1 MAIWQEIAFRPE
13 MVFLPEMFFPPE
25 RLKIIKLRN
34 SCKVLDWLVMVM
46 FSAYFQIFHIYFF
59 LILGAQQSLQ
69 EVFHKGMTLKE
80 AIKHAM
86 TILKQV
92 MEEKLSEANVEVA
105 TVTKEN
111 GYQSL
116 GDVDLQT
123 YIKDLS

>member
-1 MAIWQEIAFRPE
+1 M
-13 MVFLPEMFFPPE
+13 
-25 RLKIIKLRN
+25 
-34 SCKVLDWLVMVM
+34 S
-46 FSAYFQIFHIYFF
+46 

>member
-1 MAIWQEIAFRPE
+1 M
-13 MVFLPEMFFPPE
+13 
-25 RLKIIKLRN
+25 
-34 SCKVLDWLVMVM
+34 
-46 FSAYFQIFHIYFF
+46 
-59 LILGAQQSLQ
+59 Q

-116 GDVDLQT
+116 GDDDLQT

>member
-1 MAIWQEIAFRPE
+1 M
-13 MVFLPEMFFPPE
+13 
-25 RLKIIKLRN
+25 KLT
-34 SCKVLDWLVMVM
+34 
-46 FSAYFQIFHIYFF
+46 FSIYFQIFYLFF
-59 LILGAQQSLQ
+59 SHLGAQQSLQ

-92 MEEKLSEANVEVA
+92 MEEKLSETNVEVA

-111 GYQSL
+111 GFQLL
-116 GDVDLQT
+116 GGDDLQT

>member
-1 MAIWQEIAFRPE
+1 
-13 MVFLPEMFFPPE
+13 
-25 RLKIIKLRN
+25 
-34 SCKVLDWLVMVM
+34 MVM
-46 FSAYFQIFHIYFF
+46 FSIYLQVYNIFFF

-92 MEEKLSEANVEVA
+92 MEEKLSETNVEVA

-111 GYQSL
+111 GFQLL
-116 GDVDLQT
+116 GGDDLQT

>member
-1 MAIWQEIAFRPE
+1 
-13 MVFLPEMFFPPE
+13 
-25 RLKIIKLRN
+25 
-34 SCKVLDWLVMVM
+34 MVM
-46 FSAYFQIFHIYFF
+46 FSIYLQILNIFF
-59 LILGAQQSLQ
+59 SLILGAQQSLQ

-92 MEEKLSEANVEVA
+92 MEEKLSETNVEVA

-111 GYQSL
+111 GFQLL
-116 GDVDLQT
+116 GGDDLQT

>member
-1 MAIWQEIAFRPE
+1 
-13 MVFLPEMFFPPE
+13 
-25 RLKIIKLRN
+25 
-34 SCKVLDWLVMVM
+34 
-46 FSAYFQIFHIYFF
+46 
-59 LILGAQQSLQ
+59 
-69 EVFHKGMTLKE
+69 MTLKE